1 MTKRIKWILALVA
14 VVVVA
19 GLIGFLVYR
28 HNIEENTIVVYSD
41 GDYID
46 QALIDAFTEE
56 TNIRVNYVV
65 GNRTPTAKDK
75 ADYLERRGFTSGNA
89 TVYSSPDAISLENP
103 MGDYQE
109 MSLRE
114 ILLSSRQKNQPEE
127 EIATSGDAAAY
138 QAQPVET
145 SGDAETTYPE
155 PVYDVMLTD
164 SDTISQL
171 IDCEL
176 LGELDLDAIPNAK
189 NIDENWCN
197 LDHDPESRYS
207 VTCLWETLGLLWNN
221 QLIDDQQ
228 SSWDSLMNEKY
239 QGQILMPNNERDCLA
254 IALNALGYD
263 INTND
268 SKEIQ
273 AAYDYLEKQKP
284 LVASYTDG
292 NLYPIMTEELA
303 AITPC
308 YSGDALAMIQQ
319 NSNLSFCLPSGG
331 TYRIAFGYCMSADT
345 QKADKATQFI
355 NYMCSA
361 TNLAKNAVYSKYSI
375 PSEAAVDKL
384 DESWR
389 NNPLAYPPEDIVDSA
404 ALLSGLDAE
413 TRAQSAVLWDNLT
426 ADTDNTTTTE
436 KESE

>member
-1 MTKRIKWILALVA
+1 MTKKIKWILALVA
-14 VVVVA
+14 IVVVA

-46 QALIDAFTEE
+46 QTLIDAFTQE
-56 TNIRVNYVV
+56 TNIRVNYIV

-89 TVYSSPDAISLENP
+89 TVYSSADAISLENQ
-103 MGDYQE
+103 MGSYQD

-114 ILLSSRQKNQPEE
+114 ILLSSRQKNQAEE
-127 EIATSGDAAAY
+127 DMATNGDAAAY
-138 QAQPVET
+138 QAQKVET

-164 SDTISQL
+164 SDTIDQL
-171 IDCEL
+171 IDCQL
-176 LGELDLDAIPNAK
+176 VQELDKSAIPNAK
-189 NIDENWCN
+189 NIDDTWT
-197 LDHDPESRYS
+197 DAAHDPEGRYS

-228 SSWDSLMNEKY
+228 SSWDGLVNEDY
-239 QGQILMPNNERDCLA
+239 AGQILMPNNQRDCLA

-263 INTND
+263 VNTND
-268 SKEIQ
+268 SKQIQ

-292 NLYPIMTEELA
+292 DLYPLMMEGLA
-303 AITPC
+303 AIAPC
-308 YSGDALAMIQQ
+308 YSGDALAILQQ
-319 NSNLSFCLPSGG
+319 NSDLSFCLPSGG
-331 TYRIAFGYCMSADT
+331 TYRIAFGYCVSADT

-355 NYMCSA
+355 NYMCST

-375 PSEAAVDKL
+375 PSETAVDKL
-384 DESWR
+384 DASWR
-389 NNPLAYPPEDIVDSA
+389 NNPLAYPPESIVNNA
-404 ALLSGLDAE
+404 PLLSGLEAE
-413 TRAQSAVLWDNLT
+413 TRAQSAVLWTKLT
-426 ADTDNTTTTE
+426 QDEPTSTE
-436 KESE
+436 KESK